1 MKHYQLLA
9 TISIDGC
16 LLNLTPESHWVLMVA
31 LYSLNDYIDLAGSM
45 TGEKDTIN
53 FDECYPLIEARIDNI
68 DKIKQMLN
76 NGQIRE
82 MVIYTVPILAGNG
95 NNLFDNIISPTI
107 WRVAHNDTSSTSNI
121 TRTTYVA
128 IDEE

>member
-16 LLNLTPESHWVLMVA
+16 LLNLTPESHWVLMAA
-31 LYSLNDYIDLAGSM
+31 LYSLSDYMDLAGSM

-53 FDECYPLIEARIDNI
+53 FDECYPLIESRIDNI

-82 MVIYTVPILAGNG
+82 MVIYTVPIL
-95 NNLFDNIISPTI
+95 
-107 WRVAHNDTSSTSNI
+107 RVFCRVYEFS
-121 TRTTYVA
+121 V
-128 IDEE
+128 

>member
-1 MKHYQLLA
+1 MKYYQLLA

-16 LLNLTPESHWVLMVA
+16 LLNLTPESHWVLMA
-31 LYSLNDYIDLAGSM
+31 AIYSLSDYMDLAGSM

-95 NNLFDNIISPTI
+95 NYLFDNIISPTI
-107 WRVAHNDTSSTSNI
+107 WRVVHNDTSSTSNI

>member
-1 MKHYQLLA
+1 MA
-9 TISIDGC
+9 
-16 LLNLTPESHWVLMVA
+16 A

-45 TGEKDTIN
+45 TGEKDPTN

-82 MVIYTVPILAGNG
+82 IVIYTVPILARNG

-107 WRVAHNDTSSTSNI
+107 WRVAHNNTSSTSNI
-121 TRTTYVA
+121 IRTTYVA

>member
-1 MKHYQLLA
+1 MKLFQLLA

-16 LLNLTPESHWVLMVA
+16 LLDFTQESHWALMAA
-31 LYSLNDYIDLAGSM
+31 LYSFGEYIDLAGSK
-45 TGEKDTIN
+45 TGERDIIN
-53 FDECYPLIEARIDNI
+53 YDECYPLIEARKGNI
-68 DKIKQMLN
+68 DQIKQMLN

-95 NNLFDNIISPTI
+95 NKLFDNISSPTI
-107 WRVAHNDTSSTSNI
+107 WRIAPNNTSSISNI

>member
-16 LLNLTPESHWVLMVA
+16 LLNLTPESHWVLMAA
-31 LYSLNDYIDLAGSM
+31 LYSLSDYMDLAGSM

-95 NNLFDNIISPTI
+95 NKLFDNISSLTI
-107 WRVAHNDTSSTSNI
+107 WRIAPNNTSSISNI

>member
-16 LLNLTPESHWVLMVA
+16 LHNLTPDSHWVLMA
-31 LYSLNDYIDLAGSM
+31 AIYSLSDYMDLAGSM

-95 NNLFDNIISPTI
+95 NNLFDNIVTTTL
-107 WRVAHNDTSSTSNI
+107 WRVDHNDTSSTSNI

>member
-16 LLNLTPESHWVLMVA
+16 LLNLTPESHWVLMAA

-53 FDECYPLIEARIDNI
+53 FDEYYPLIESRIYNI

-82 MVIYTVPILAGNG
+82 MARSASTTILR
-95 NNLFDNIISPTI
+95 PT
-107 WRVAHNDTSSTSNI
+107 
-121 TRTTYVA
+121 
-128 IDEE
+128 